1 MQAMVHKSLINI
13 MVFVD
18 EMLWSSKTWV
28 FSRRQLTLFCHLS
41 TENKQK
47 KMIKHCDTRVGY
59 HYDTCCLW

>member
-28 FSRRQLTLFCHLS
+28 FSRRQLTLFLPS
-41 TENKQK
+41 FDWKQTEEN
-47 KMIKHCDTRVGY
+47 D
-59 HYDTCCLW
+59 